1 MANSD
6 DVHDFLQSRRA
17 RLTPDAVGLPTGG
30 GLRRVPGLRR
40 EEVAMLAGVS
50 VDYYNRFERGNIAG
64 ASASVLEALA
74 KALRLTEV
82 ERDHLFDLARAANEG
97 PLPRRRARATTL
109 RPAVQ
114 QLLDGMTGIPAFVRN
129 GRLDILGINALAL
142 EIYHPE
148 GRTSPKATNFARY
161 LFLDPEAPALLG
173 DWEEMAADTVAILR
187 QEAGRDPHSR
197 ELADLIGELSVGSQE
212 FRRMWA
218 AHNVRFHR
226 TGAKR
231 FHHPA
236 VGDFELSFEAMELP
250 GHEGLTLIAYSA
262 PKGSRSLD
270 ALALLAS
277 ISATSARDRRAAEN
291 ASLAPASSEPRDAR

>member
-1 MANSD
+1 MANRD
-6 DVHDFLQSRRA
+6 DVRDFLRSRRA
-17 RLTPDAVGLPTGG
+17 RLTPDMVGMPTGG

-50 VDYYNRFERGNIAG
+50 VDYYNRFERGNLAG
-64 ASASVLEALA
+64 ASAGVLEALA
-74 KALRLTEV
+74 KALRLTEA
-82 ERDHLFDLARAANEG
+82 EREHLLDLARAANEG
-97 PLPRRRARATTL
+97 PLPRRRARAAPL
-109 RPAVQ
+109 RPSVQ

-129 GRLDILGINALAL
+129 GRLDVLGMNALAL

-148 GRTSPKATNFARY
+148 GRTSPEGTNFARY
-161 LFLDPEAPALLG
+161 RFLDEEAPQVVG
-173 DWEEMAADTVAILR
+173 DWEQMAEDTVAILR

-197 ELADLIGELSVGSQE
+197 ELADLIGALSVGSEE

-218 AHNVRFHR
+218 AHDVRFHR
-226 TGAKR
+226 TGTKR

-262 PKGSRSLD
+262 PKGSRSFD
-270 ALALLAS
+270 ALSLLAS
-277 ISATSARDRRAAEN
+277 ISATAERERTAAR
-291 ASLAPASSEPRDAR
+291 